1 MEKARMDEGLSRMEM
16 GSEAS
21 SIPVTRNFF
30 WLLRVILKAALIISL
45 TFLVYMTSLVS
56 VIADESSDLSIFEVG
71 ANLVLLILILLEVVA
86 WLCIF
91 KTFMYEFGTF
101 IDLSF

>member
-21 SIPVTRNFF
+21 SIPITRNFF
-30 WLLRVILKAALIISL
+30 WLLRVIMKAALIISL

-56 VIADESSDLSIFEVG
+56 VITDESSDLSIFEVG

-86 WLCIF
+86 WLCTF

-101 IDLSF
+101 IDLSI